1 MALSSKGKFATFV
14 AVPVAVLAI
23 AGASAFTFGQDV
35 SQING
40 SQEQV
45 DYLVVA
51 TNTTSTDNL
60 WTMTN
65 YIGDNP
71 TLTST
76 DKTATINTKYGELPQ
91 WFQVNTGAIGVP
103 SAVQEAGDLLFINPR
118 SSTTSDTDTNN
129 GLGGAGGAFTNDS
142 GADQTNVVQAI
153 HVKGN
158 ITNVAALRQ
167 TYATCLIPIRLW
179 VTADGGDNFT
189 DITRTYLDTQAR
201 TGTGTNEQ
209 TASTTNPNSNAA
221 ANGTVGIA
229 ASGSGVGNPFYVD
242 CTTGEF
248 EFTVPT
254 AQAVA
259 QTSLATLLKP
269 DGHSTVNDF
278 AYEVSIERGGVF
290 STFNNNTGAQPEFV
304 FQSTPLTY
312 DPTNQFNVPNST
324 PNNQGNG
331 VRDNMNGNGQY
342 TPNCVQQNPTGT
354 TVQGCVSTR

>member
-1 MALSSKGKFATFV
+1 MAFTTQRKFLAFG
-14 AVPVAVLAI
+14 AVPLAILAI

-51 TNTTSTDNL
+51 TNQTSTDNL

-71 TLTST
+71 TITST
-76 DKTATINTKYGELPQ
+76 NKGATIKTKYGELPQ
-91 WFQVNTGAIGVP
+91 WFQVNTGAISVP
-103 SAVQEAGDLLFINPR
+103 TAVQEAGDLLFINPR

-129 GLGGAGGAFTNDS
+129 GRGGTGGSFSNDG
-142 GADQTNVVQAI
+142 GADQTNTVQAI

-189 DITRTYLDTQAR
+189 DITRTYLDTQDR
-201 TGTGTNEQ
+201 VTNGTNGQ
-209 TASTTNPNSNAA
+209 TASDTNPNSGNG
-221 ANGTVGIA
+221 NGTEGIA
-229 ASGSGVGNPFYVD
+229 TSGPGVGNPFYVD
-242 CTTGEF
+242 CSTGEF

-254 AQAVA
+254 AAA
-259 QTSLATLLKP
+259 IDMTNLAG
-269 DGHSTVNDF
+269 DAHSTVANY

-290 STFNNNTGAQPEFV
+290 SSFNNNTGAQPEFV

-312 DPTNQFNVPNST
+312 DPTNQFNDPNSS
-324 PNNQGNG
+324 PLNQGTT
-331 VRDNMNGNGQY
+331 VKDNMNGNGQY

-354 TVQGCVSTR
+354 TVQGCTSTR